1 LTTSAPPDFPATEL
15 LSLLDLE
22 DVGGDRFRGYSP
34 SSAGKQ
40 VYGGQAIA
48 QALVAATRT
57 VSNDRHAHSLHGYF
71 VLAGNPKKPIDFQVE
86 RIRDGRSFTTR
97 RCNATQEGVTIFS
110 LEASYQ
116 LGEDGLSHAM
126 AGPVV
131 PDPET
136 LDDMHALVGRFRAF
150 LPDPAKLWL
159 EKPSPL
165 DMRIVSPETM
175 LFPQK
180 NKSAEQFIW
189 FRIRGPLPD
198 EQAVHS
204 AILAY
209 LSDMT
214 LLNTA
219 LLAHGR
225 TIFDPHLQVA
235 SLDHALWLHNAFRV
249 DDWLLYAQE
258 SPIAGHARALTRGQI
273 FTRNGKLVAS
283 VAQEG
288 LIRLRPR
295 N

>member
-1 LTTSAPPDFPATEL
+1 MTNSNPPDFPATEI

-22 DVGGDRFRGYSP
+22 DLGADRYRGYSP

-48 QALVAATRT
+48 QSLVAATRT
-57 VSNDRHAHSLHGYF
+57 VDKGRHAHSLHGYF

-97 RCNATQEGVTIFS
+97 RCNATQEGITIFS

-116 LGEDGLSHAM
+116 ICEDGLAHAM
-126 AGPVV
+126 AGPIV

-136 LDDMHALVGRFRAF
+136 LYDMHALVDRFRAF

-159 EKPSPL
+159 EKLSPL

-180 NKSAEQFIW
+180 SKSTEQFIW

-198 EQAVHS
+198 EQALHS

-225 TIFDPHLQVA
+225 TIFDPQLQVA

-258 SPIAGHARALTRGQI
+258 SPFAGHARALTRGQI

-283 VAQEG
+283 VTQEG

>member
-1 LTTSAPPDFPATEL
+1 MTKTASPDFPATEI

-22 DVGGDRFRGYSP
+22 NIGIDRYRGYSP

-57 VSNDRHAHSLHGYF
+57 VSKDRPAHSLHGYF
-71 VLAGNPKKPIDFQVE
+71 ILAGNPKKPIDFQVE
-86 RIRDGRSFTTR
+86 RIRDGKSFTTR
-97 RCNATQEGVTIFS
+97 RCNATQGGITIFS

-116 LGEDGLSHAM
+116 LREDGLSHAM
-126 AGPVV
+126 AAPVV

-136 LDDMHALVGRFRAF
+136 LDNMHALVDRFRAF
-150 LPDPAKLWL
+150 LPEPAKLWL

-165 DMRIVSPETM
+165 DMRIVAPEAM
-175 LFPQK
+175 LFPQQR
-180 NKSAEQFIW
+180 KSAEQFIW

-198 EQAVHS
+198 QQALHS

-225 TIFDPHLQVA
+225 TIFDPQLQVA
-235 SLDHALWLHNAFRV
+235 SLDHALWLHDPFRV
-249 DDWLLYAQE
+249 DEWLLYAQE
-258 SPIAGHARALTRGQI
+258 SPIAAHARALTRGQI
-273 FTRNGKLVAS
+273 FTRCGRLVAS

-288 LIRLRPR
+288 LIRLRPI